1 MGVCYDSALI
11 VSIKATMINSPN
23 FHPPKFFILPQDGY
37 SINHNGM
44 KYLIGEMIDKGNFG
58 KVYKCEDE
66 WSNEL
71 VAKILVPRNQ
81 SYEEVQE
88 KWLEEINK
96 LVHLRHPNITFV
108 YDAFEHQN
116 TFYLIIERCH
126 CTLEKLLHL
135 ENFQGDNWLPHIARD
150 LLQGIN
156 FMHNAGYVHK
166 DIHHGNVFVSLLQDK
181 MIPSKDP
188 VLRFKIGDLGISRLE
203 SDIDVFN
210 TTLAAWMLP
219 PEYLVP
225 QEFGFIGRQVDIYH
239 IGLLLLSLL
248 LGEIPKFTYDEILAG
263 KPRQIA
269 ESLSSRYS
277 EAIARALRR
286 HVAYRTQSALYFWR
300 EISEAS
306 KF

>member
-1 MGVCYDSALI
+1 
-11 VSIKATMINSPN
+11 MINSQN
-23 FHPPKFFILPQDGY
+23 FQPPKFFILPQDGH

-44 KYLIGEMIDKGNFG
+44 KYVIGEMIGQGNFG

-71 VAKILVPRNQ
+71 VAKILIPRNQ
-81 SYEEVQE
+81 SYEEVQQ
-88 KWLEEINK
+88 KWLEEIDK
-96 LVHLRHPNITFV
+96 LVYLRHPNITFV
-108 YDAFEHQN
+108 YDAFEYRN

-126 CTLEKLLHL
+126 CTLEDLLNL
-135 ENFQGDNWLPHIARD
+135 QNFQGDVWLPHIARD
-150 LLQGIN
+150 LLQGIH

-166 DIHHGNVFVSLLQDK
+166 DIHHGNVFVSLMQDK
-181 MIPSKDP
+181 MIPMKDP
-188 VLRFKIGDLGISRLE
+188 VLRFKIGDLGISILE
-203 SDIDVFN
+203 RDIDVFN

-219 PEYLVP
+219 PEYLAP
-225 QEFGFIGRQVDIYH
+225 QKFGLIGRQVDIYH

-248 LGEIPKFTYDEILAG
+248 LGKIPQFTYDEILAG

-277 EAIARALRR
+277 DVIARALRR
-286 HVAYRTQSALYFWR
+286 HVAYRTQSALDFWR
-300 EISEAS
+300 EILEAS